1 MIRTLIR
8 WSLILVVVGTTFFS
22 WGVIDNSIAI
32 ALTEAEVLQILKPV
46 PVFIILDQKGNPLV
60 VEMTK
65 NARVDGAFTDN
76 TEEVF
81 VAGAFISPT
90 DAKQF
95 LNRLQT
101 DNSELAEQVK
111 VVPVSLADLYQQK
124 KSSREQNLSFNF
136 IPNEETLAYAK
147 TLLPEKNRQGFQQQV
162 PLFAAKD
169 AKSRQYLIVSINSEQ
184 IVPFFFD
191 NRQLEQMISKYQETN
206 PEKNATFDIQVV
218 SLAGVIRTL
227 ETETDSDEMLS
238 ISLVPLTESQQFIQ
252 NLRQQ

>member
-32 ALTEAEVLQILKPV
+32 ALTEAEVLHILEPV

-95 LNRLQT
+95 VNRLQT
-101 DNSELAEQVK
+101 DNSELAEQVT
-111 VVPVSLADLYQQK
+111 VVPVSLAELYQQE
-124 KSSREQNLSFNF
+124 KSFREQKNLSFNF
-136 IPNEETLAYAK
+136 IPNEEILAYAK
-147 TLLPEKNRQGFQQQV
+147 TLLPEENRQRFQEV

>member
-95 LNRLQT
+95 VNRLQT
-101 DNSELAEQVK
+101 DNSELAEQVT
-111 VVPVSLADLYQQK
+111 VVPVSLAELYQQE
-124 KSSREQNLSFNF
+124 KSFREQKNLSFNF
-136 IPNEETLAYAK
+136 IPNEEILAYAK
-147 TLLPEKNRQGFQQQV
+147 TLLPEENRQRFQEV